1 MFDSVARRAR
11 VGVFGYFG
19 LCGLNVGIWAASLP
33 ALADRLDLSP
43 GRTGTALLLVS
54 LSALVSM
61 QAAGRL
67 ADRWSSRRLTWAAGP
82 LHALLLLGPALAGSY
97 SALLAGAVVF
107 GLGFGL
113 LEVGMNA
120 HAVEVEVR
128 YGRPIMSAF
137 HGMWSLGGAVG
148 GVVTSAGLGGG
159 LGVQTLLVGTAFT
172 MAALFLLPAR
182 LLLPGRPAREAAD
195 ASPETGASPAA
206 GASLE
211 TGASRETAASRV
223 AGASAETGASAAAAR
238 TGRGRVPTVI
248 LLLGVVMLAGAICEG
263 GAMDWAAMHAR
274 RVLGASADLAPLSF
288 TVYSVAMTTMRLLG
302 DRLRGRLGAGR
313 TLRLAGA
320 VAAGGYALVLLA
332 PSAGGAALGCAWAGW
347 ILVGIGLATVVPV
360 GFSSAGADP
369 ASAGRTIAL
378 LTSFTYGGLL
388 AGPAIIGHLAEATS
402 LRTALALPG
411 VLAVFVAIAGPPAIA
426 ILAARRT
433 PAADSAAPARAS

>member
-67 ADRWSSRRLTWAAGP
+67 ADRWSSRRLTWVAGP

-182 LLLPGRPAREAAD
+182 LLLPGSPARDAAD
-195 ASPETGASPAA
+195 ASPA
-206 GASLE
+206 
-211 TGASRETAASRV
+211 
-223 AGASAETGASAAAAR
+223 ASAEADASAAAR
-238 TGRGRVPTVI
+238 TGRGRVPAVI

-411 VLAVFVAIAGPPAIA
+411 VLAVFVALAGPPAIA
-426 ILAARRT
+426 VLAARRT
-433 PAADSAAPARAS
+433 PAPDSAAPARAS